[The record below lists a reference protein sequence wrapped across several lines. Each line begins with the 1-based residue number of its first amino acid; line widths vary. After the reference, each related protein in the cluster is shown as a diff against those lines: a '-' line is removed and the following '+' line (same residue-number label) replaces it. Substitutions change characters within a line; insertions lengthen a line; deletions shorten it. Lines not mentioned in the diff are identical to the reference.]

1 MSLLQKRL
9 RSLRKAL
16 VNDKGENI
24 MSCLMIGMTIVTTI
38 ATAVI
43 AYYAWR
49 SHKISEAII
58 KLTQKRD
65 DDEKEFKQQIK
76 DLYQAI
82 VVSNIVLGPE
92 GVNPCESSIQAFKRL
107 YKGNTKI

>member
-1 MSLLQKRL
+1 MRI
-9 RSLRKAL
+9 
-16 VNDKGENI
+16 NI
-24 MSCLMIGMTIVTTI
+24 L
-38 ATAVI
+38 
-43 AYYAWR
+43 
-49 SHKISEAII
+49 KITQIIYWNNIYLKLGYSVI

-92 GVNPCESSIQAFKRL
+92 GVNPRESSIQAFKRL
-107 YKGNTKI
+107 YKGNTNIFD